1 MELTKLLNSVR
12 VVSVVGET
20 LRREIGTITSNS
32 RDVKQGTIFVAVK
45 GYQTD
50 GHKYI
55 QQAISAGADAI
66 VLEDETNFPNQMSIR
81 QNVVKIVV
89 KNSRKALA
97 ELSNAYYKEPSSK
110 LLVIA
115 VTGTNG
121 KTTTTYFIKS
131 ILEAAGHKTGLIGTI
146 TNLIGD
152 TVVEATHTTPES
164 NHLYALLARMVNE
177 GCSAVVLEASSHAL
191 YLNRLH
197 KLSLNGAVF
206 TNLTSDHLDFHNTTE
221 EYASAKKILF
231 DNLESGSFALVNAD
245 DAFSST
251 MLKDCKAESYSYGIT
266 GGAPFQMSD
275 IKVSL
280 QGTSF
285 LLHHKGKEYSLRT
298 SLIGEFNAYNAAA
311 AFSITTLLGVDPEIA
326 MNAIANTPAVPG
338 RFEVIGEGSKK
349 VIVDY
354 SHTADSL
361 EKAIRNLRHIISP
374 TTKLYTVFGCGGN
387 RDTTKRP
394 IMGSIATE
402 LSNFAIVTND
412 NPRNED
418 PQKIVDDILKGIT
431 KENFAVQLDRE
442 KAIAQAIEES
452 PEDSVILIAG
462 KGHENYQIIQG
473 VTHHFSDKE
482 MAEKYLKVMVQ

>member
-20 LRREIGTITSNS
+20 LRREIGTITSDS
-32 RDVKQGTIFVAVK
+32 REVKRGAIFVAVK

-50 GHKYI
+50 GHNFI
-55 QQAISAGADAI
+55 QQAISAGADAV
-66 VLEDETNFPNQMSIR
+66 VLEDETNLPNQMSIR

-110 LLVIA
+110 LLVIV

-152 TVVEATHTTPES
+152 VEIKATHTTPES
-164 NHLYALLARMVNE
+164 NHLYELLARMVNE
-177 GCSAVVLEASSHAL
+177 GCSAVVMEASSHAL

-197 KLSLNGAVF
+197 KLSINGAVF
-206 TNLTSDHLDFHNTTE
+206 TNLTSDHLDFHKTTE
-221 EYASAKKILF
+221 EYAAAKKILF
-231 DNLESGSFALVNAD
+231 DSLESGSFALVNSD
-245 DAFSST
+245 DEFSHT
-251 MLKDCKAESYSYGIT
+251 ILKDCKAEPYSYGLT
-266 GGAPFQMSD
+266 GGSPFQMGE

-285 LLHHKGKEYSLRT
+285 SVHHKGKEYSIKT
-298 SLIGEFNAYNAAA
+298 TLIGEFNAYNAAA
-311 AFSITTLLGVDPEIA
+311 AFSITTLLGVEPETAIT
-326 MNAIANTPAVPG
+326 AIANTPLVPG

-349 VIVDY
+349 VVVDY

-361 EKAIRNLRHIISP
+361 EKAITNLRHIISP

-387 RDTTKRP
+387 RDTSKRP

-402 LSNFAIVTND
+402 LSDFAIITND

-418 PQKIVDDILKGIT
+418 PQIIVNDILSGI
-431 KENFAVQLDRE
+431 KKQNFTMQLDRE
-442 KAIAQAIEES
+442 KAIADAIENS
-452 PEDSVILIAG
+452 PEDAVILIAG
-462 KGHENYQIIQG
+462 KGHENYQIING
-473 VTHHFSDKE
+473 VTSHFSDLEVAK
-482 MAEKYLKVMVQ
+482 KYLKVLV